1 MAVRMESSYK
11 LAQMNVE
18 KYKSGIQMVVDLFLW
33 NRYNLDESKRKFAK
47 KTTSI
52 LIQAYNKN
60 KGEIQMEKLVEHI
73 KSLKKT
79 TRVFIAVAVVVALLI
94 VVLLVIFSGSG
105 KTTISAE
112 VTLKKIIV
120 QSQLSTAEYT
130 YNSILEVKD
139 DEKTKYFVSYK
150 GKVKSGI
157 DFEKV
162 EVVQEDNVISIVVPD
177 VEILEVTVDPGLEF
191 IFTKDKY
198 ETETVFAEASA
209 ACKEDLLA
217 KAKSNKEL
225 LETAR
230 ESAEDALKALV
241 KPFESQFGKDVTF
254 DVVFTAEEANEK

>member
-1 MAVRMESSYK
+1 MKK
-11 LAQMNVE
+11 LLE
-18 KYKSGIQMVVDLFLW
+18 
-33 NRYNLDESKRKFAK
+33 R
-47 KTTSI
+47 
-52 LIQAYNKN
+52 
-60 KGEIQMEKLVEHI
+60 I
-73 KSLKKT
+73 KSLNKKT
-79 TRVFIAVAVVVALLI
+79 QMVIVAAVAVVLLI
-94 VVLLVIFSGSG
+94 VLLLVIFSGSG

-120 QSQLSTAEYT
+120 QSKLSTAEYT

-150 GKVKSGI
+150 GKVKSGF

-162 EVVQEDNVISIVVPD
+162 EVVQDDNVITIVVPD

-191 IFTKDKY
+191 IFAKDKY

-209 ACKEDLLA
+209 ACKEDLMA
-217 KAKSNKEL
+217 KAKANKEL

-241 KPFESQFGKDVTF
+241 KPFEGQFGKDVTF
-254 DVVFTAEEANEK
+254 DVVFTAEEVDE